1 MLQSQLQSIVEKFA
15 VSATV
20 STIRPLGSGLINDT
34 YLVVTEEK
42 DQPDYVLQRI
52 NHEVFP
58 DVDMVMRNIAIVTRH
73 IREATDCA
81 GRDRFAPP
89 CPGVFCPLSR
99 MPIGCMRRSMAI
111 IGV

>member
-73 IREATDCA
+73 IRERLIAQCATMSWS
-81 GRDRFAPP
+81 
-89 CPGVFCPLSR
+89 FCPLSR

>member
-1 MLQSQLQSIVEKFA
+1 M
-15 VSATV
+15 
-20 STIRPLGSGLINDT
+20 INDT

-73 IREATDCA
+73 IRERLIAQGETDL
-81 GRDRFAPP
+81 RTMSWS
-89 CPGVFCPLSR
+89 FCPLSR